1 MKCSDCISYMA
12 CVGSLLNHGYCNHAE
27 DCPYFLKG
35 VVRCKDCKNF
45 ISFENGKG
53 KCLKHICNVREKDY
67 CNYGESKEL
76 RSCEMRIGDLK
87 PKDSNLTMNE
97 WLKYCETNNDCDE
110 CELRKN
116 VLVYLVLWKFVMYFR
131 L

>member
-1 MKCSDCISYMA
+1 MRCSVCISYMP

-27 DCPYFLKG
+27 ACPYFQNEAVLKG

-67 CNYGESKEL
+67 CNYGEKNKE
-76 RSCEMRIGDLK
+76 REGNI
-87 PKDSNLTMNE
+87 
-97 WLKYCETNNDCDE
+97 
-110 CELRKN
+110 
-116 VLVYLVLWKFVMYFR
+116 
-131 L
+131 